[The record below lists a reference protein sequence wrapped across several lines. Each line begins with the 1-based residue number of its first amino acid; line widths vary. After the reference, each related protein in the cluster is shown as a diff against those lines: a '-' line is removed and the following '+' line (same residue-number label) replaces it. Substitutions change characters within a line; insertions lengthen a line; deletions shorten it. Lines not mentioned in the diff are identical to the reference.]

1 MIRILVVAPTRIYR
15 EGLAEILRRRPK
27 FDVVGTTSTR
37 SESIT
42 RVAETDPNVILM
54 DFNMPASLSVMRQ
67 LLAEN
72 PRVNAIM
79 VGVSN
84 VEEQVIACA
93 EAGAGHVTYETSVP
107 QLIDAIECA
116 ARGELLCTPK
126 IARGLLRR
134 ISTISSNRLKRADI
148 LTGRECEVSKLLA
161 LGRSN
166 KQIAR
171 RLNISVSTV
180 KIHVSHILNKL
191 NARNRTEAA
200 TLIYERGIYQHQ
212 PPIDPKI

>member
-15 EGLAEILRRRPK
+15 EGLAEILRRRPT
-27 FDVVGTTSTR
+27 FAVVGTTSTR
-37 SESIT
+37 SESIR

-54 DFNMPASLSVMRQ
+54 DFSMPASLSVMRQ
-67 LLAEN
+67 LLAEH
-72 PRVNAIM
+72 PQVNAIM
-79 VGVSN
+79 VGVPD

-93 EAGAGHVTYETSVP
+93 EAGAGHVTYETSIP
-107 QLIDAIECA
+107 QLIDAIVCA

-126 IARGLLRR
+126 VARELLRR
-134 ISTISSNRLKRADI
+134 VSTTSTNTLKRAEI
-148 LTGRECEVSKLLA
+148 LTGRECEVSEPLA

-171 RLNISVSTV
+171 QLNISVSTV

-191 NARNRTEAA
+191 HAHNRTEAA
-200 TLIYERGIYQHQ
+200 TLINERGI
-212 PPIDPKI
+212 